1 MIWES
6 IRSVTLQRLERE
18 FLWKYFWTHNEPLD
32 FRNTCHKC
40 GVPETLE
47 HIALDCDASGQNV
60 IWNLTKEL
68 WSKKYDQWP
77 KMNWG
82 LILGCNLVKFKSKK
96 NTILQEK
103 ARLFTILVSI
113 AWHLIWNLR
122 VDVAINGNR
131 SPNTQEIH
139 TRWLNAI
146 NRALQRDRLLTDK
159 TKFGAVAFQKQLILN
174 TWSGLLE
181 NEESLPD
188 DWTQEG
194 LLVGMRPKIV
204 SKGVG

>member
-1 MIWES
+1 
-6 IRSVTLQRLERE
+6 
-18 FLWKYFWTHNEPLD
+18 
-32 FRNTCHKC
+32 
-40 GVPETLE
+40 
-47 HIALDCDASGQNV
+47 
-60 IWNLTKEL
+60 
-68 WSKKYDQWP
+68 
-77 KMNWG
+77 MNWG

-96 NTILQEK
+96 NTILREQG
-103 ARLFTILVSI
+103 RLFAILVSI

-122 VDVAINGNR
+122 VDVVINGNR

-139 TRWLNAI
+139 TRWLNTI

-174 TWSGLLE
+174 TWSGLLI

-194 LLVGMRPKIV
+194 VLVGMRPKIV
-204 SKGVG
+204 SKGIG